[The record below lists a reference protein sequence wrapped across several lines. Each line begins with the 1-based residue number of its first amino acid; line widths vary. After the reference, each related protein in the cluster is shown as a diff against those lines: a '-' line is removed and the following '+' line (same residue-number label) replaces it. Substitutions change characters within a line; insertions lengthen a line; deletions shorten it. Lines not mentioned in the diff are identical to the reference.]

1 MLGTKPPSA
10 EQRLHQQLGS
20 KMEQKPESD
29 EVEVES
35 AAGAG
40 PRPEPAPEAKAVES
54 ESQKP
59 GVVQEFRAVGISKIM

>member
-29 EVEVES
+29 EVEEES

-40 PRPEPAPEAKAVES
+40 PRPEPVPEAKAVES
-54 ESQKP
+54 KSQP